1 MTDHRFGFR
10 TRALHAGA
18 IPDAATGARAV
29 PIYQSTSFVFAD
41 TTDAANLFA
50 LQKYG
55 NIYSRLGNPTV
66 AALEERIASLEGG
79 IGAVA
84 TASGMAAEFIT
95 FAALV
100 GAGDH
105 VVASAQLYG
114 GTVTQLDVTLRRFG
128 VETTFVPGTDPADY
142 AAAIRPETKVV
153 YTEVVANPSGE
164 VADLAGLAEI
174 AHAAGVPLVV
184 DATLST
190 PYLVRPIEHGADI
203 VIHSATKFLGGHGT
217 TLGGVVVESG
227 RFDWGNGRFPQ
238 MTEPVP
244 SYNGVKWWENFGEY
258 GFLTKLRSEQLR
270 DIGPSLSAQSAF
282 QLLQGVETLPQR
294 MDAHLANARTVA
306 EWLEA
311 DPRVTAVHWAGLPSH
326 PHHERAARYL
336 PLGPGSVF
344 AFRLAATADRDG
356 REVGRRFI
364 EHLQLAS
371 HLANV
376 GDARTLV
383 IHPAS
388 TTHQQLSAEQLATAG
403 VPEDLVRISVGLE
416 DPEDIL
422 WDLDQALT
430 AATAPVAA
438 GDPADPAPDGA
449 AAAAARPSTPAG
461 PVLGAAVTGIAGDAC
476 TVPEATR

>member
-1 MTDHRFGFR
+1 M
-10 TRALHAGA
+10 
-18 IPDAATGARAV
+18 PDAATGARAV
-29 PIYQSTSFVFAD
+29 PIYATTSFVFDD
-41 TTDAANLFA
+41 TADAANLFA

-55 NIYSRLGNPTV
+55 NIYSRIGNPTV
-66 AALEERIASLEGG
+66 AALEERLASLEGG

-105 VVASAQLYG
+105 VVASAALYG

-128 VETTFVPGTDPADY
+128 VTTTFVTGTDPADY

-153 YTEVVANPSGE
+153 YAEVIANPSGE
-164 VADLAGLAEI
+164 ITDIAGLAAV
-174 AHAAGVPLVV
+174 AHAAGVPLVI
-184 DATLST
+184 DSTLAT
-190 PYLVRPIEHGADI
+190 PYLCRPIEHGADI
-203 VIHSATKFLGGHGT
+203 VIHSVTKFLGGHGT

-227 RFDWGNGRFPQ
+227 HFDWGNGRFPQ

-244 SYNGVKWWENFGEY
+244 SYGGVRWWENFGEY

-270 DIGPSLSAQSAF
+270 DIGPALSPQSAF

-294 MDAHLANARTVA
+294 IDAHLANARVVA
-306 EWLEA
+306 QWLEA
-311 DPRVTAVHWAGLPSH
+311 DPRIGYVTWAGLASH

-336 PLGPGSVF
+336 PAGPGAVF
-344 AFRLAATADRDG
+344 AFGVRGTPQTP
-356 REVGRRFI
+356 GRRAGQVFI
-364 EHLQLAS
+364 ESLELAS

-388 TTHQQLSAEQLATAG
+388 TTHQQLSADQLAAAG

-416 DPEDIL
+416 DVEDIL

-430 AATAPVAA
+430 AAVGP
-438 GDPADPAPDGA
+438 
-449 AAAAARPSTPAG
+449 AAAREVSP
-461 PVLGAAVTGIAGDAC
+461 
-476 TVPEATR
+476 